1 MTNISV
7 ETIIYTDNA
16 RDSTL
21 SGPNFEHLES
31 LKNAVP
37 SKIIASGGIRDIA
50 DIQALCGM
58 GLYGAICGKSIY
70 QGSLDLR
77 NALEFVAKAKKI
89 N

>member
-1 MTNISV
+1 
-7 ETIIYTDNA
+7 
-16 RDSTL
+16 
-21 SGPNFEHLES
+21 
-31 LKNAVP
+31 VP